1 MPLLRGA
8 PAPPVAGAP
17 HLLYGDGSESLPPQS
32 WSHLCPPHPAGP
44 LRGREPV
51 MQGPQTPCPQLR
63 YPDP

>member
-32 WSHLCPPHPAGP
+32 WSHLCPPT
-44 LRGREPV
+44 L
-51 MQGPQTPCPQLR
+51 
-63 YPDP
+63 PDPSEVGSP